1 MLTLIDDDFDDN
13 VDIVAKDDVSI
24 ENGIV
29 DVSIVI
35 DFVDKVAMDE
45 TISANIKI
53 IATKIMMNDKWL

>member
-13 VDIVAKDDVSI
+13 VEIVAKDDVSI

-53 IATKIMMNDKWL
+53 IATKIMMNDQWL

>member
-13 VDIVAKDDVSI
+13 VEIVVKDDLSI

-53 IATKIMMNDKWL
+53 IATKIMMNDQWL